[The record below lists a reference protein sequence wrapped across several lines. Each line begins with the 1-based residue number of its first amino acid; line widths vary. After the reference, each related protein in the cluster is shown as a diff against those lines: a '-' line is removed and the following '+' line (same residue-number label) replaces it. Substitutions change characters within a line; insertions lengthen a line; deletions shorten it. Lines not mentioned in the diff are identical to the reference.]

1 MGVVVRLGGRRERDL
16 GGEDVSGRGE
26 KRRET
31 TKPTKRRKLCDNL
44 VDNFLELAVLNSA
57 FAKFWWESEQK
68 LGVRLGEVHRS
79 A

>member
-1 MGVVVRLGGRRERDL
+1 M
-16 GGEDVSGRGE
+16 
-26 KRRET
+26 ET